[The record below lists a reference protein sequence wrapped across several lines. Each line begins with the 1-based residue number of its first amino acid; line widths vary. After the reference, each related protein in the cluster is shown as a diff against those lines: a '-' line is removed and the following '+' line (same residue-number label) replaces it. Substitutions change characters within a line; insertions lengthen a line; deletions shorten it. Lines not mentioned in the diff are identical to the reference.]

1 MSRVA
6 CSGPCTF
13 DSGDFQVAV
22 LAQGFKCSQDIAGI
36 VENSGCSHKI
46 DDSTMIPTIFALHLQ
61 GKRINI
67 QRSERER

>member
-22 LAQGFKCSQDIAGI
+22 HAQGFKCSQDIAGI
-36 VENSGCSHKI
+36 VENSGCSHKV
-46 DDSTMIPTIFALHLQ
+46 DNATMFPTIFALYLQ
-61 GKRINI
+61 GKRINPKF
-67 QRSERER
+67 